1 MFIFLHFLVDDVIF
15 FVVFGAIV
23 SFDDGAVVAI
33 IVFFMDF
40 DEMVITVGAFA
51 LAVVDG

>member
-1 MFIFLHFLVDDVIF
+1 MFISLHFLVD